1 MTNNY
6 MPHEN
11 RKTKIKCMS
20 WECFN
25 QTLNYYEN
33 KIRKKLNPKDFFR
46 NAKQEFPGQ
55 SLESFSREYY
65 NMKNKTLGFQ
75 FEPVWAKQARPNYSV
90 GNPLRIQHDRLST
103 QEWYNCE

>member
-33 KIRKKLNPKDFFR
+33 KIRKKLNLKTFCRMESKNFQ
-46 NAKQEFPGQ
+46 AKVWKV
-55 SLESFSREYY
+55 SLENTAIWKILAFSL
-65 NMKNKTLGFQ
+65 NLCAPNKLAQ
-75 FEPVWAKQARPNYSV
+75 ISV
-90 GNPLRIQHDRLST
+90 GNPSWVQHDRLST
-103 QEWYNCE
+103 QEWCDCEK